1 MKDVVGV
8 ILAGG
13 KGRRMHSMQTKALH
27 KVADRA
33 MLDWTLD
40 ACQLAGIENVIVV
53 VGALSDDIRSHLA
66 RDSHALNIS
75 IAPQEEPLGTAD
87 AVRCALEQMQS
98 LKARYAVIL
107 PGDLPN
113 LQATTLKKLMLKRA
127 QKSIICLTVVRD
139 EPAAYGRIVR
149 NADGLVERIV
159 EFKDCNP
166 EEINIHEVNVGVY
179 SVPLAFLETALP
191 QINNDNAAGEYYF
204 TDIVAIANQEGVP
217 VNPVVAEDPGEVMG
231 VNTPD
236 ELIMAEAWRKKLS
249 L

>member
-1 MKDVVGV
+1 MKDVVAV

-13 KGRRMHSMQTKALH
+13 KGRRMHSMQCKALH
-27 KVADRA
+27 KVADRS

-53 VGALSDDIRSHLA
+53 VGLLSDDIRAHLA
-66 RDSHALNIS
+66 RDGHALNIH
-75 IAPQEEPLGTAD
+75 IAVQEEPLGTAD
-87 AVRCALEQMQS
+87 AVRSALDKMKE
-98 LKARYAVIL
+98 LKARYAIIL

-113 LQATTLKKLMLKRA
+113 IQAATLKKLMLKRA
-127 QKSIICLTVVRD
+127 QKSLLCLTVVRD

-149 NADGLVERIV
+149 DADGHVSRIV
-159 EFKDCNP
+159 EFNECTP
-166 EEINIHEVNVGVY
+166 EQIAIKEVNAGIY
-179 SVPLAFLETALP
+179 SVPLSFLETALP
-191 QINNDNAAGEYYF
+191 QINNDNNTGEYYF
-204 TDIVAIANQEGVP
+204 TDIIAIANQEGMP

-236 ELIMAEAWRKKLS
+236 ELYLAEAWRKKLS

>member
-13 KGRRMHSMQTKALH
+13 KGKRMHSMQSKALH

-33 MLDWTLD
+33 ILDWTLD

-53 VGALSDDIRSHLA
+53 VGAFSDDIRSHLA
-66 RDSHALNIS
+66 RDCHALNIE
-75 IAPQEEPLGTAD
+75 IAVQEAPLGTAD
-87 AVRCALEQMQS
+87 AVRAAFDKMKS
-98 LKARYAVIL
+98 LNARYAVIL

-113 LQATTLKKLMLKRA
+113 IQASTLKKIMLKRA

-149 NADGLVERIV
+149 DEDGRILRIV
-159 EFKDCNP
+159 EFKDCSP
-166 EEINIHEVNVGVY
+166 EEINIHEVNTGVF

-191 QINNDNAAGEYYF
+191 QITNNNAAGEYYF
-204 TDIVAIANQEGVP
+204 TDIVDIANQEGMP
-217 VNPVVAEDPGEVMG
+217 VNPVIADDPGEVFG

-236 ELIMAEAWRKKLS
+236 ELIMAENWRKKLS